1 MTEKKNELST
11 IDDLETRLMDEDN
24 LDEINKIVEM
34 FNVNLQK
41 KNIIRSA
48 KLSDVQDKVVQQMT
62 DRFENRADSF
72 SNDDLIKYHKIIQD
86 TLTKTDTTMDNV
98 KTPTIQIN
106 QQVNVDN
113 VTFNSESRK
122 RILEAVNNILNGSE
136 EIEEIEDIEV
146 EEINDSE

>member
-1 MTEKKNELST
+1 MAENKNELST
-11 IDDLETRLMDEDN
+11 INELETKLMEEDN

-62 DRFENRADSF
+62 DRFEQRADSF
-72 SNDDLIKYHKIIQD
+72 SNDDLIKYHKIIQE

-136 EIEEIEDIEV
+136 NVEDVEIEEAD
-146 EEINDSE
+146 NSD

>member
-11 IDDLETRLMDEDN
+11 INDLETRLMDEDN
-24 LDEINKIVEM
+24 LDEINKIVEI

-136 EIEEIEDIEV
+136 EIEDIEV
-146 EEINDSE
+146 EEVNDSE

>member
-1 MTEKKNELST
+1 MAENKNELST
-11 IDDLETRLMDEDN
+11 INELETKLMEEDN

-62 DRFENRADSF
+62 DRFEQRADAF
-72 SNDDLIKYHKIIQD
+72 SNDDLIKYHKIIQE

-136 EIEEIEDIEV
+136 NVEDAEIEEAD
-146 EEINDSE
+146 NSD

>member
-1 MTEKKNELST
+1 MAEYKTGISTINEL
-11 IDDLETRLMDEDN
+11 EARLIEEEN
-24 LDEINKIVEM
+24 IDEINKIVEM

-62 DRFENRADSF
+62 DRFEQRADSF
-72 SNDDLIKYHKIIQD
+72 SNDDLIKYHKIIQE
-86 TLTKTDTTMDNV
+86 TLTKTDTTMDNI

-113 VTFNSESRK
+113 VAFDSDSRK
-122 RILEAVNNILNGSE
+122 KILEVVNNILKNPE
-136 EIEEIEDIEV
+136 NIEDIIEN
-146 EEINDSE
+146 EEGDDID

>member
-1 MTEKKNELST
+1 MAENKNELST
-11 IDDLETRLMDEDN
+11 INELETKLLNEDN

-62 DRFENRADSF
+62 DRLEQRADSF
-72 SNDDLIKYHKIIQD
+72 SNDDLIKYHKIIQE

-136 EIEEIEDIEV
+136 NVEDVEIEEAD
-146 EEINDSE
+146 NSD

>member
-11 IDDLETRLMDEDN
+11 ITDLETRLMDEDN
-24 LDEINKIVEM
+24 LDGITKIVEM

-136 EIEEIEDIEV
+136 EIEDIEV
-146 EEINDSE
+146 EEVNDSE

>member
-11 IDDLETRLMDEDN
+11 INDLETMLMDEDN

-86 TLTKTDTTMDNV
+86 TLIKTDTTMDNV

-136 EIEEIEDIEV
+136 EIEDIEV
-146 EEINDSE
+146 EEVNDSE

>member
-1 MTEKKNELST
+1 MAENKNELST
-11 IDDLETRLMDEDN
+11 INDLETKLLNEDN

-62 DRFENRADSF
+62 DRFEQRADSF
-72 SNDDLIKYHKIIQD
+72 SNDDLIKYHKIIQE

-136 EIEEIEDIEV
+136 NVEDIEIEEAD
-146 EEINDSE
+146 NSD

>member
-1 MTEKKNELST
+1 MAEYKTGISTINEL
-11 IDDLETRLMDEDN
+11 EARLIEEEN
-24 LDEINKIVEM
+24 IDEINKIVEM

-62 DRFENRADSF
+62 DRFEQRADSF
-72 SNDDLIKYHKIIQD
+72 SNDDLIKYHKIIQE
-86 TLTKTDTTMDNV
+86 TLTKTDTTMDNI

-113 VTFNSESRK
+113 VAFDSDSRK
-122 RILEAVNNILNGSE
+122 KILEVVNNILKNPE
-136 EIEEIEDIEV
+136 TIEDIIEN
-146 EEINDSE
+146 EECDDID

>member
-1 MTEKKNELST
+1 MAEYKTGISTINELEAKL
-11 IDDLETRLMDEDN
+11 IEEEN
-24 LDEINKIVEM
+24 IDEINKIVEM

-62 DRFENRADSF
+62 DRFEQRADSF
-72 SNDDLIKYHKIIQD
+72 SNDDLIKYHKIIQE
-86 TLTKTDTTMDNV
+86 TLTKTDTTMDNI

-113 VTFNSESRK
+113 VAFDSDSRK
-122 RILEAVNNILNGSE
+122 KILEVVNNILKTPEN
-136 EIEEIEDIEV
+136 IEDIIEN
-146 EEINDSE
+146 EEGDDID

>member
-1 MTEKKNELST
+1 MAENKNELST
-11 IDDLETRLMDEDN
+11 INELETKWMEEES

-62 DRFENRADSF
+62 DRFEQRADSF
-72 SNDDLIKYHKIIQD
+72 SNDDLIKYHKIIQE

-113 VTFNSESRK
+113 VNFNSESRK

-136 EIEEIEDIEV
+136 DVEALEETDN
-146 EEINDSE
+146 ND

>member
-1 MTEKKNELST
+1 MAENKNELST
-11 IDDLETRLMDEDN
+11 INDLETKLLNEDN

-62 DRFENRADSF
+62 DRFEQRADSF
-72 SNDDLIKYHKIIQD
+72 SNDDLIKYHKIIQE

-136 EIEEIEDIEV
+136 NVEDVEIEEAD
-146 EEINDSE
+146 NSD

>member
-1 MTEKKNELST
+1 MAENKNELST
-11 IDDLETRLMDEDN
+11 INELETKLMEEEN

-62 DRFENRADSF
+62 DRFEQRADSF
-72 SNDDLIKYHKIIQD
+72 SNDDLIKYHKIIQE

-106 QQVNVDN
+106 QQVNVDK
-113 VTFNSESRK
+113 VTFNSDSRK
-122 RILEAVNNILNGSE
+122 RILEAVNNILNGEEKVEDVEVKESE
-136 EIEEIEDIEV
+136 
-146 EEINDSE
+146 DSDG

>member
-1 MTEKKNELST
+1 MAENKNELST
-11 IDDLETRLMDEDN
+11 INELETKLMEEEN

-62 DRFENRADSF
+62 DRFEQRADSF
-72 SNDDLIKYHKIIQD
+72 SNDDLIKYHKIIQE

-136 EIEEIEDIEV
+136 NVEDAEIEEAD
-146 EEINDSE
+146 NSD

>member
-1 MTEKKNELST
+1 MSEKKNELST
-11 IDDLETRLMDEDN
+11 INDLETKLLNEDN

-62 DRFENRADSF
+62 DRFEQRADSF
-72 SNDDLIKYHKIIQD
+72 SNDDLIKYHKIIQE
-86 TLTKTDTTMDNV
+86 TLTKTDTTMDNI

-136 EIEEIEDIEV
+136 NVEDVEIEEAD
-146 EEINDSE
+146 NSD

>member
-11 IDDLETRLMDEDN
+11 ISDLETRLMDEDN

-136 EIEEIEDIEV
+136 EIEDIEV
-146 EEINDSE
+146 EEVNDSE

>member
-1 MTEKKNELST
+1 MAENKNELST
-11 IDDLETRLMDEDN
+11 IHELETKLMEEEN

-62 DRFENRADSF
+62 DRFEQRADSF
-72 SNDDLIKYHKIIQD
+72 SNDDLIKYHKIIQE

-113 VTFNSESRK
+113 VNFNSESRK

-136 EIEEIEDIEV
+136 DV
-146 EEINDSE
+146 EELEETDNSD

>member
-1 MTEKKNELST
+1 MAENKNELST
-11 IDDLETRLMDEDN
+11 INELETKLMEEEN

-62 DRFENRADSF
+62 DRFEQRADSF
-72 SNDDLIKYHKIIQD
+72 SNDDLIKYHKIIQE

-136 EIEEIEDIEV
+136 NVEDVEIEEAD
-146 EEINDSE
+146 NSD

>member
-11 IDDLETRLMDEDN
+11 INDLETRLMDEDK
-24 LDEINKIVEM
+24 LAEINKIVEM

-136 EIEEIEDIEV
+136 EIEDIEV
-146 EEINDSE
+146 EEVNDSE

>member
-11 IDDLETRLMDEDN
+11 INDLETRLMDEDN

-136 EIEEIEDIEV
+136 EIEDIEV
-146 EEINDSE
+146 EEVNDSE

>member
-1 MTEKKNELST
+1 MAENKNELST
-11 IDDLETRLMDEDN
+11 INDLETKLSNEDN

-62 DRFENRADSF
+62 DRFEQRADSF
-72 SNDDLIKYHKIIQD
+72 SNDDLIKYHKIIQE

-136 EIEEIEDIEV
+136 NVEDVEIEEA
-146 EEINDSE
+146 DSSD

>member
-1 MTEKKNELST
+1 MAENKNELST
-11 IDDLETRLMDEDN
+11 INELETKLMEEEN

-62 DRFENRADSF
+62 DRFEQRADSF
-72 SNDDLIKYHKIIQD
+72 SNDDLIKYHKIIQE

-136 EIEEIEDIEV
+136 NVEEAEIEEAD
-146 EEINDSE
+146 NSD

>member
-1 MTEKKNELST
+1 MAENKNELST
-11 IDDLETRLMDEDN
+11 INELETKLMEEEN

-62 DRFENRADSF
+62 DRFEQRADSF
-72 SNDDLIKYHKIIQD
+72 SNDDLIKYHKIIQE

-113 VTFNSESRK
+113 VNFNSESRK

-136 EIEEIEDIEV
+136 DVEALEETDN
-146 EEINDSE
+146 ND

>member
-1 MTEKKNELST
+1 MAENKNELST
-11 IDDLETRLMDEDN
+11 INELETKLMEEDN

-62 DRFENRADSF
+62 DRFEQRADSF
-72 SNDDLIKYHKIIQD
+72 SNDDLIKYHKIIQE

-136 EIEEIEDIEV
+136 NVEDAEIEEAD
-146 EEINDSE
+146 NSD

>member
-11 IDDLETRLMDEDN
+11 INDLETRLMDEDN

-62 DRFENRADSF
+62 DRFEQRADSF
-72 SNDDLIKYHKIIQD
+72 SNDDLIKYHKIIQE

-136 EIEEIEDIEV
+136 NVEDAEIEEAD
-146 EEINDSE
+146 NSD

>member
-11 IDDLETRLMDEDN
+11 INDLETRLMDEDN

-48 KLSDVQDKVVQQMT
+48 KLSDVQDKVVQQMA
-62 DRFENRADSF
+62 DRFKNRADSF

-136 EIEEIEDIEV
+136 EIEDIEV
-146 EEINDSE
+146 EEVNDSE

>member
-1 MTEKKNELST
+1 MAENKNELST
-11 IDDLETRLMDEDN
+11 INELETKLMEEEN

-62 DRFENRADSF
+62 DRFEQRADSF
-72 SNDDLIKYHKIIQD
+72 SNDDLIKYHKIIQE

-113 VTFNSESRK
+113 VNFNSESRK

-136 EIEEIEDIEV
+136 DV
-146 EEINDSE
+146 EELEETDNSD

>member
-11 IDDLETRLMDEDN
+11 INDLETRLMDEDN

-48 KLSDVQDKVVQQMT
+48 KLSEVQDKVVQQMT

-136 EIEEIEDIEV
+136 EVEDIEV
-146 EEINDSE
+146 EEVNDSE

>member
-1 MTEKKNELST
+1 MMTEKKNELST
-11 IDDLETRLMDEDN
+11 IDDLETRLMGEDN

-136 EIEEIEDIEV
+136 EIEDIEV
-146 EEINDSE
+146 EEVNDSE

>member
-1 MTEKKNELST
+1 MAEYKTGISTINEL
-11 IDDLETRLMDEDN
+11 EARLIEEEN
-24 LDEINKIVEM
+24 IDEINKIVEM

-62 DRFENRADSF
+62 DRFEQRADSF
-72 SNDDLIKYHKIIQD
+72 SNDDLIKYHKIIQE
-86 TLTKTDTTMDNV
+86 TLTKTDTTMDNI

-113 VTFNSESRK
+113 VAFDSDSRK
-122 RILEAVNNILNGSE
+122 KILEVVNNILKNPE
-136 EIEEIEDIEV
+136 NIEDIIEN
-146 EEINDSE
+146 EECDDID

>member
-1 MTEKKNELST
+1 MAENKNELST
-11 IDDLETRLMDEDN
+11 IDELETKLMDEDN

-48 KLSDVQDKVVQQMT
+48 KLSEVQDKVVQQMT
-62 DRFENRADSF
+62 DRFDQRADSF
-72 SNDDLIKYHKIIQD
+72 SNDDLIKYHKIIQE

-106 QQVNVDN
+106 QQVNVDK
-113 VTFNSESRK
+113 VTFNSDSRK
-122 RILEAVNNILNGSE
+122 RILEAVNNILNGE
-136 EIEEIEDIEV
+136 EKVEDVEV
-146 EEINDSE
+146 EESEDSD

>member
-62 DRFENRADSF
+62 DRFEQRADSF
-72 SNDDLIKYHKIIQD
+72 SNDDLIKYHKIIQE

-136 EIEEIEDIEV
+136 NVKDAEIEEAD
-146 EEINDSE
+146 NSD